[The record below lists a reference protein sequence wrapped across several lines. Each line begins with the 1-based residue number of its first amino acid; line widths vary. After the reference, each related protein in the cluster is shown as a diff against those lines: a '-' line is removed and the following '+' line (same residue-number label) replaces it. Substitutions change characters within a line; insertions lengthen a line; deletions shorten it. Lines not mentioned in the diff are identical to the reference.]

1 MQKVSLSVLKGWS
14 ERSQGYSISFLEP
27 SISSQRSSNRAQDS
41 SDHAQDSSDCAQ
53 GFFNPPESFDESSDE
68 FSGWSGS
75 SEVPVGWAYTGCQK

>member
-27 SISSQRSSNRAQDS
+27 SISSQRSSNR
-41 SDHAQDSSDCAQ
+41 AQDSSDCAQ